1 MKKIIIFSGTTE
13 GRKLSELM
21 AAAGIAHT
29 VSVATDYGKLV
40 MKAHPKVKIQEG
52 RLSKEAMSE
61 FLRKESFDIVI
72 DATHPYAVE
81 VTRTIKSCV
90 AGMKADG
97 LEVTY
102 LRLKRSIQASE
113 ETGLRFFDSNE
124 ACAEALK
131 EIKGNIL
138 LTTGSKELSAYTA
151 SEEVKKRLYVRVL
164 PGMESLAQICKR

>member
-1 MKKIIIFSGTTE
+1 MTAHITLPSKNIVNLFVGT
-13 GRKLSELM
+13 
-21 AAAGIAHT
+21 AA
-29 VSVATDYGKLV
+29 
-40 MKAHPKVKIQEG
+40 
-52 RLSKEAMSE
+52 
-61 FLRKESFDIVI
+61 
-72 DATHPYAVE
+72 DAQKDGCLLYT
-81 VTRTIKSCV
+81 S
-90 AGMKADG
+90 GMKADG

-151 SEEVKKRLYVRVL
+151 SEEVKKRL
-164 PGMESLAQICKR
+164 

>member
-1 MKKIIIFSGTTE
+1 
-13 GRKLSELM
+13 
-21 AAAGIAHT
+21 
-29 VSVATDYGKLV
+29 
-40 MKAHPKVKIQEG
+40 
-52 RLSKEAMSE
+52 
-61 FLRKESFDIVI
+61 
-72 DATHPYAVE
+72 
-81 VTRTIKSCV
+81 
-90 AGMKADG
+90 MKADG

-151 SEEVKKRLYVRVL
+151 SEEVKNVFTSGYCRGWKVL
-164 PGMESLAQICKR
+164 KSAGEKEFCHNRFWHCRDLFPKN